1 MTLYIAMKKGITLS
15 RQRQMGDQHVKDV
28 ASACKEKIHN
38 RSIKHY
44 SEITV
49 KTVEY
54 IMLTFPHIAQ
64 IKSKFEFN
72 RPDLHPDLII
82 EDKDGSTHYLDLFL
96 VKGNKKIQP
105 KNLGAK
111 SFFRKYF
118 LSSQLQE
125 RFNEYLEDEYALFLK
140 RVSAINKASEYEI
153 KELKK
158 LVKEKYPRFDKEI
171 EPFRQTF
178 LFNLREFSF
187 YLLKEEYKA
196 DVAKTKHAF
205 DTLLLKNSRNIITR
219 YTEENKCLLVE
230 EYSSKADLKAE
241 LHLYKKG
248 QNSIGIRAGE
258 EALILR
264 FKFESGP
271 TSSIKLA
278 TSYERF
284 TSEKNIVS
292 ENVRLVREFTRIMDD
307 HVELKQ
313 KNKSNAIGKVNEA
326 AIYYEFVKQHP
337 KIYQIDSNE
346 GIRIFKEYSQ
356 YVNKQELNEIINAA
370 RQTVKEIMNYVR
382 KKYVDYK
389 IDSIQL
395 VPESYIKNRLDTSD
409 MKVIMKKGLDY
420 IEETF
425 SLKALAR
432 KSFRFTSK
440 NVGAGTILGKD
451 FFDLVDLKEFL
462 DDIKN
467 NFLEGKYTHRNCLE
481 KVSEKIGIEL
491 DKAPP
496 KNLKKGLQALL
507 GNSTLVIT
515 FYKVDQCLV
524 LEHERISSKIHVQKQ
539 TPTPIQT
546 TLYWGS
552 GEEMLLRVK
561 FSASQKKGWSSLK
574 LACDYKIKA
583 M

>member
-1 MTLYIAMKKGITLS
+1 M
-15 RQRQMGDQHVKDV
+15 
-28 ASACKEKIHN
+28 
-38 RSIKHY
+38 SI
-44 SEITV
+44 
-49 KTVEY
+49 
-54 IMLTFPHIAQ
+54 FPHIAQ

-72 RPDLHPDLII
+72 HPDQHPDLII
-82 EDKDGSTHYLDLFL
+82 RDKDGSTYYLDLFL
-96 VKGNKKIQP
+96 VKGYKKIQP

-125 RFNEYLEDEYALFLK
+125 RFNEYLEEEYALFLK
-140 RVSAINKASEYEI
+140 RVIAINKVNEYET
-153 KELKK
+153 KDLKK
-158 LVKEKYPRFDKEI
+158 LVKEKYPRFEKEI
-171 EPFRQTF
+171 EPFRKTF

-219 YTEENKCLLVE
+219 YTEENKCLFIE
-230 EYSSKADLKAE
+230 EYYSKADLEAD

-264 FKFESGP
+264 FKFESSP

-284 TSEKNIVS
+284 TSEKNIIS
-292 ENVRLVREFTRIMDD
+292 ENARFVQEFTRIVNE
-307 HVELKQ
+307 HIELKQ

-326 AIYYEFVKQHP
+326 AIYYEFVKQYP

-346 GIRIFKEYSQ
+346 GIRIFKEYSR
-356 YVNKQELNEIINAA
+356 YINKQELNEIIKAA
-370 RQTVKEIMNYVR
+370 SQTVKEIMNYVK
-382 KKYVDYK
+382 KKYIDYK

-409 MKVIMKKGLDY
+409 MKVIMKKGLVY
-420 IEETF
+420 IEETL

-451 FFDLVDLKEFL
+451 FFDLADLKEFL
-462 DDIKN
+462 NEIKYD
-467 NFLEGKYTHRNCLE
+467 FLEGIYTHRDCLE
-481 KVSEKIGIEL
+481 KVSEKIGEKL
-491 DKAPP
+491 ENAPQ

-524 LEHERISSKIHVQKQ
+524 LEHERISSDIHVRKQ

-546 TLYWGS
+546 TLYWGTR
-552 GEEMLLRVK
+552 EEMLLRVK

-574 LACDYKIKA
+574 LACDYKISGI
-583 M
+583 